1 MSSVPPS
8 SKTRFLLIGAGVIL
22 AVALNFGWQYAG
34 KGPTPPAV
42 VEKAP
47 AKSEAKPEILPLTP
61 KVQTPDIKPTMAA
74 TQLTTAEEGDV
85 LIDEILR
92 SDKEIPEMAR
102 DLHNLV
108 EKLNGEAQVNASR
121 HLVNLTEDTDYGL
134 ISGFLVDPKM
144 NPEVIEVLFSDL
156 MNRDR
161 ALQLPLFMNILKN
174 PQHPQNEEVRNV
186 MTILA
191 GDDFGDDFAAWDKW
205 ASDEL
210 KSLQS
215 EQ

>member
-22 AVALNFGWQYAG
+22 AVALYFGWQYAG

-47 AKSEAKPEILPLTP
+47 AKSETKPEILPLTP

-92 SDKEIPEMAR
+92 SDKETPEMAR
-102 DLHNLV
+102 DLHELV
-108 EKLNGEAQVNASR
+108 KKLNGEAQVNASR
-121 HLVNLTEDTDYGL
+121 HLVNLTEDADYGL